1 MEEKKRTGFSPLM
14 WIAGAVVLVV
24 VVAVAAV
31 LIFRSPA
38 EQANDNADRPATAA
52 PTTEKV
58 EPAHPDGSVTS
69 DMWGRRVVVP
79 ANDRGTPRTVDLYMV
94 EDQCSPAEQ
103 IRTPEGLEI
112 QRAHGMSTV
121 WSASDGPTGFTG
133 PLPDGYSRTPA
144 GAALAA
150 WNFYSLM
157 NSGGDAATAVLTE
170 RAGMSETQ
178 SAEFRRILGENGGT
192 ASMKAREDWKNVTV
206 PDGFR
211 VLSCADDLVNIEL
224 AKPLGADVQGPSDK
238 YWQVLRLPMLW
249 QGDHWEINGADDNN
263 VERETLNELGS
274 EWSRWEF

>member
-1 MEEKKRTGFSPLM
+1 MEEKKQAGSSPLV
-14 WIAGAVVLVV
+14 WIVGVVALVV

-31 LIFRSPA
+31 LIFRGPA
-38 EQANDNADRPATAA
+38 EQTNDNADRPAPAA

-58 EPAHPDGSVTS
+58 ESAHPDGGVTS

-79 ANDRGTPRTVDLYMV
+79 ANDRGTPRTATVYAA
-94 EDQCSPAEQ
+94 ENQCSPAEQ

-112 QRAHGMSTV
+112 QRAYGMATV
-121 WSASDGPTGFTG
+121 WSTSDGPTGFTG
-133 PLPDGYSRTPA
+133 PLPDGYSRTPT

-150 WNFYSLM
+150 WNFYALM
-157 NSGGDAATAVLTE
+157 NAGSDAATAVLTE

-178 SAEFRRILGENGGT
+178 STEFRRILEENGGS
-192 ASMKAREDWKNVTV
+192 ASMEAREDWENVTV

-238 YWQVLRLPMLW
+238 YWLVLRLPMLW
-249 QGDHWEINGADDNN
+249 KGDHWEINGADGND
-263 VERETLNELGS
+263 VERETINELGS